1 MSPVILGQARRVE
14 VRERSRRGWAAALL
28 TVIALA
34 ACGGGSHTAATRETT
49 TLPRA
54 AVATTT
60 TPDTTTPDTTRATTT
75 TTTGS
80 TEAVTST
87 SCDNAPTQLADTR
100 SERVSAATALTR
112 LESVDVSTLVPRDP
126 PSPDSQSEYLGGPPI
141 GITSLPA
148 GTVSEARNQ
157 LVPNGVEEGFI
168 RGFRSPTQQTR
179 VFYAVYRFA
188 TTSGA
193 VNAGD
198 AAITQSCQRHQDF
211 LSSKTGVIGV
221 RDSGPPEI
229 IEMITVR
236 NRLLFDFYAD
246 GQTMSLPQVDRL
258 ALDFFARADT
268 ATPGP
273 TGADAVARATASQG
287 CGRLFLMMSVPPVD
301 FPTSGEFRST
311 ATEALG
317 AIRNAAADPDA
328 KAVADTLGTFI
339 ASIASRPTTFAA
351 ADAATEKA
359 AAADNACRQLTGR
372 GIFRA

>member
-1 MSPVILGQARRVE
+1 MSPVILGQARRDE
-14 VRERSRRGWAAALL
+14 VRQRSGRGWAAVVLV
-28 TVIALA
+28 VIGLP
-34 ACGGGSHTAATRETT
+34 ACGGGSHTAATSETT
-49 TLPRA
+49 TLPSGV
-54 AVATTT
+54 VATTT
-60 TPDTTTPDTTRATTT
+60 APDTTTPDTRATTT

-80 TEAVTST
+80 TDAVTST
-87 SCDNAPTQLADTR
+87 SCDNAPTQLADAR
-100 SERVSAATALTR
+100 SERVSAATAVTR

-126 PSPDSQSEYLGGPPI
+126 PSPDAQNEYLGGPPI
-141 GITSLPA
+141 GISSLPA

-168 RGFRSPTQQTR
+168 RGFRSPAQQTR

-198 AAITQSCQRHQDF
+198 AAINQSCRRHQDF
-211 LSSKTGVIGV
+211 LSTKTGVIGV

-236 NRLLFDFYAD
+236 NRLLFDFYTD

-268 ATPGP
+268 ASPGP
-273 TGADAVARATASQG
+273 TGADAVARATASQV

-372 GIFRA
+372 GIFRS